1 MTVICY
7 GYLQSPQSLADTNIT
22 TEYSLTH
29 VLNVLRASNAI
40 SHYFWT

>member
-7 GYLQSPQSLADTNIT
+7 GYLKSSQSLADMNIT
-22 TEYSLTH
+22 SEYSLKH

-40 SHYFWT
+40 SHYF